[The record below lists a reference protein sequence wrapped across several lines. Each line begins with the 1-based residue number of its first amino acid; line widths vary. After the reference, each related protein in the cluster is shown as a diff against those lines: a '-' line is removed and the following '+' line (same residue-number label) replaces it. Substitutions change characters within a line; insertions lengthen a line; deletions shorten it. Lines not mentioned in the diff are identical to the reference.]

1 MTSEARLFLLNLLT
15 LGVGW
20 GVFAGA
26 CGFAVIKGGR
36 PERIGAAAFFLSN
49 LVYLVFQVTTG
60 RDFPVVQNLFMNF
73 AMAFTFLV
81 LAIRYNNLW
90 LGAAMMLSGAEFS
103 LHAAH
108 LMDLGDPHLGPVNL
122 YALAGNLFDLALCG
136 ILVWATL
143 SSMKQRRAQGR
154 SNPTAGPQPKSRPTG
169 GHSRMALN

>member
-1 MTSEARLFLLNLLT
+1 MTSEARLVLNVLT
-15 LGVGW
+15 LGVAW

-36 PERIGAAAFFLSN
+36 PERIGATAFFLSN

-81 LAIRYNNLW
+81 LAIRYNSPW

-108 LMDLGDPHLGPVNL
+108 LMDLGDPRLGRVNL
-122 YALAGNLFDLALCG
+122 YALAGNLVDLALCI
-136 ILVWATL
+136 ILVGATL
-143 SSMKQRRAQGR
+143 ASMKQRRAHERSGSAGR
-154 SNPTAGPQPKSRPTG
+154 STAKSRPLG
-169 GHSRMALN
+169 GHSRVATN